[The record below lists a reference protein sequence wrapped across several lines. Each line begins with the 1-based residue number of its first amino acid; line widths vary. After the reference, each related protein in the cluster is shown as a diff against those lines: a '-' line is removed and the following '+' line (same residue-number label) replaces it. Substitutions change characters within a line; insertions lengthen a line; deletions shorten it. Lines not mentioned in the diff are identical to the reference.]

1 MSSRLLRIT
10 EEAWRTKARV
20 AHYHVG
26 ELAKLC
32 GVSVRTLERHIKE
45 ERDKC
50 PHAWLDDLRMTEARV
65 LRLDG
70 NSAKEIAAMLGYKDA
85 SQFSKDFK
93 KYHGV
98 PPSQMGKKL
107 KAKMLER

>member
-10 EEAWRTKARV
+10 EEEWRGKAQA

-32 GVSVRTLERHIKE
+32 GVSVRMLERHVTEQREKSPQ
-45 ERDKC
+45 D
-50 PHAWLDDLRMTEARV
+50 WLHDLRMTEARV
-65 LRLDG
+65 LMLDS
-70 NSAKEIAAMLGYKDA
+70 NSVKESATMLGYKNA

-93 KYHGV
+93 KYHGIL
-98 PPSQMGKKL
+98 PSRMGKKL
-107 KAKMLER
+107 KAKMLKR